1 MKSFAFFVA
10 LFAAGASAKHVAND
24 ADAFKLSF
32 SSIKDEADKFSARCR
47 DALNGEGPTFT
58 IDVSD
63 HSLSDGVGEKEVI
76 RATCLVSPGHYN
88 ARALWLCCV
97 ARALLLFLVCRIFI
111 VAARTC

>member
-10 LFAAGASAKHVAND
+10 LFAAGASAKSVASD
-24 ADAFKLSF
+24 GDAFKLSF

-63 HSLSDGVGEKEVI
+63 HSLSDGVGEKGAI
-76 RATCLVSPGHYN
+76 RAP
-88 ARALWLCCV
+88 CV
-97 ARALLLFLVCRIFI
+97 VLLEL
-111 VAARTC
+111 AMQ